1 MSKAWPNPDT
11 GKPTQLVCSRKSG
24 FRKQRGTS
32 ETPFLRC
39 ERLRTLLVWL
49 FPQHSLVLPLYK
61 LHDAVS
67 ADGSFVPW
75 RTGVWADPTL
85 EQHGKREG
93 SAAAIQPLE
102 GTGDSSEL
110 MDSGIDFAN

>member
-1 MSKAWPNPDT
+1 M
-11 GKPTQLVCSRKSG
+11 L
-24 FRKQRGTS
+24 
-32 ETPFLRC
+32 
-39 ERLRTLLVWL
+39 
-49 FPQHSLVLPLYK
+49 
-61 LHDAVS
+61 S
-67 ADGSFVPW
+67 ADGSFVPLK
-75 RTGVWADPTL
+75 TGVWADPTL